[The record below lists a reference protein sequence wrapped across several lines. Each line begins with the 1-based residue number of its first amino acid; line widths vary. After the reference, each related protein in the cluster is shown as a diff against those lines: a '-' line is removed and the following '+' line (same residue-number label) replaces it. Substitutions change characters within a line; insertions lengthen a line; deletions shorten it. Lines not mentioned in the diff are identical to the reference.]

1 MKAVIFDLDGTL
13 VNSLEDLMDSTNY
26 AMSKVGAKQ
35 INIEQTRQYVGNG
48 ADMLV
53 KRALGSET
61 LINYSRGRTGCYN
74 WYQSRSVRP
83 AKLLS
88 PSCLMSFNPLVRD
101 MCVETLSVLSCFLF
115 DCV

>member
-53 KRALGSET
+53 KRAESSKGIYCKVRNLQGTKIKLPFPSVGATE
-61 LINYSRGRTGCYN
+61 NCKGCYD
-74 WYQSRSVRP
+74 Y
-83 AKLLS
+83 
-88 PSCLMSFNPLVRD
+88 
-101 MCVETLSVLSCFLF
+101 
-115 DCV
+115 